1 MVVGEAKAIYMAL
14 RGDGKGEVGTTEGI
28 LESDM
33 APASPG
39 FQHHTLGDQE
49 SFCRQRAGQGQ
60 WQTHT
65 ASPLCP
71 ICFSFTAKAL
81 AGRLGRDS
89 CPYYTEEETEARR
102 VQVPHSDS
110 HSHRGNIY
118 LELTMCQ
125 TVFYVNSFNFT
136 TNQ

>member
-89 CPYYTEEETEARR
+89 CPYYTEEETEARK
-102 VQVPHSDS
+102 SKC
-110 HSHRGNIY
+110 
-118 LELTMCQ
+118 LTQ
-125 TVFYVNSFNFT
+125 TPTAIGVTFTWNLPCARQSFM
-136 TNQ
+136 